1 MDRLYGYDFIFFDVK
16 IRVSRIKSSLLLLN
30 SFFKEDHIDTKAYQ
44 KVY

>member
-1 MDRLYGYDFIFFDVK
+1 MDRLYVYDFIFFDVK